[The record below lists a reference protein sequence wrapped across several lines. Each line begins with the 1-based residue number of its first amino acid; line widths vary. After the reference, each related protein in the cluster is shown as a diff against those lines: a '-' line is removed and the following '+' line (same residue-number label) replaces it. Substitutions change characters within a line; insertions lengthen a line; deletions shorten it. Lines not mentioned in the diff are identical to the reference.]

1 MNTKV
6 TVSVDN
12 QMDAGNRFNGFR
24 YKS

>member
-1 MNTKV
+1 MKTKV